1 MNAKDRIAECEK
13 MMKKA
18 VEERSPSMLR
28 DLLEKAVMFRNFSS
42 RNSILIAQQCPEATI
57 VMGKKAWERFGVR
70 PRNEEGIVI
79 TGIVR
84 EFLGDGKTKKEWLG
98 KNPFRSIDMPELLRL
113 YALRNGAKPTEEELE
128 MAERKEAGFTER
140 YLAWESSRPESVKTS
155 ISYVPVKVYDISQ
168 CEIVDEEK
176 FRQIPKPSMKTE
188 MPETLF
194 PTVKEMLE
202 EAGYVIDDT
211 SPATAGRTVKRTV
224 LIDGQADEDEKLFQ
238 IVQAWAD
245 SKTKEIHEAVMA
257 ATMFLLYTGHAK
269 TVSDSVLETVFLKA
283 KTLKAISHA
292 ITKAGSTFREM
303 AKEFEEFISRNFEKE
318 IQAEDIELGE
328 IY

>member
-1 MNAKDRIAECEK
+1 

-57 VMGKKAWERFGVR
+57 VMGKKAWERFGVK
-70 PRNEEGIVI
+70 PRNENGIVI

>member
-1 MNAKDRIAECEK
+1 MSAKDRIAECEK

-18 VEERSPSMLR
+18 VEERSPSMLK
-28 DLLEKAVMFRNFSS
+28 DLLEKSVMFRNFSP

-98 KNPFRSIDMPELLRL
+98 KNPFRNIDMPELLRL

-155 ISYVPVKVYDISQ
+155 VYYVPVKVYDISQ

-194 PTVKEMLE
+194 PAVKELLE
-202 EAGYVIDDT
+202 DAGYTIDDASAT
-211 SPATAGRTVKRTV
+211 TAGRTVKRTV

-238 IVQAWAD
+238 IVQAWA
-245 SKTKEIHEAVMA
+245 STKAKEIHEAVIA
-257 ATMFLLYTGHAK
+257 AAMFLLYTGNAK

-283 KTLKAISHA
+283 KTPKAISHA
-292 ITKAGSTFREM
+292 ITKAGATFREM
-303 AKEFEEFISRNFEKE
+303 AKEFEEFVSRKFEKE

>member
-1 MNAKDRIAECEK
+1 MSAKDRIAECEK

-57 VMGKKAWERFGVR
+57 VMGKKAWERFGVK
-70 PRNEEGIVI
+70 PRNENGIVI

-98 KNPFRSIDMPELLRL
+98 KNPFRNIDMPELLRL
-113 YALRNGAKPTEEELE
+113 YALRNGAKPTEEELK

-140 YLAWESSRPESVKTS
+140 YLTWESSRPESVKTS
-155 ISYVPVKVYDISQ
+155 VYYVPVKVYDISQ

-194 PTVKEMLE
+194 PAVKELLE
-202 EAGYVIDDT
+202 DAGYTIDDASAT
-211 SPATAGRTVKRTV
+211 TAGRTVKRTV

-238 IVQAWAD
+238 IVQAWA
-245 SKTKEIHEAVMA
+245 STKAKEIHEAVIA
-257 ATMFLLYTGHAK
+257 AAMFLLYTGNAK

-283 KTLKAISHA
+283 KTPKAISHA
-292 ITKAGSTFREM
+292 ITKAGATFREM
-303 AKEFEEFISRNFEKE
+303 AKEFEEFVSRKFEKE

>member
-1 MNAKDRIAECEK
+1 

-18 VEERSPSMLR
+18 VEERSLSLLR
-28 DLLEKAVMFRNFSS
+28 DRLEKAVMFRNFSS

-57 VMGKKAWERFGVR
+57 VMGKKAWERFVVR

-84 EFLGDGKTKKEWLG
+84 EFLGDGRTKKEWLS
-98 KNPFRSIDMPELLRL
+98 KNPFRDIDMPELLPARL

-128 MAERKEAGFTER
+128 MAERKEAGFIER
-140 YLAWESSRPESVKTS
+140 YLAWESSKPESVKTS
-155 ISYVPVKVYDISQ
+155 VYYVPVKVYDISQ

-176 FRQIPKPSMKTE
+176 CRQRPKPSMRTE

-194 PTVKEMLE
+194 PAVKELLKD
-202 EAGYVIDDT
+202 AGYTIDDASAT
-211 SPATAGRTVKRTV
+211 TAGRTVKRTV

-257 ATMFLLYTGHAK
+257 AAMFLLYTGHAK

-283 KTLKAISHA
+283 KTPKAISHA
-292 ITKAGSTFREM
+292 ITKAGSAFREM
-303 AKEFEEFISRNFEKE
+303 AKEFEGFVSRKFEKE

>member
-1 MNAKDRIAECEK
+1 
-13 MMKKA
+13 MKKA

-57 VMGKKAWERFGVR
+57 VMGKKAWERFGVK
-70 PRNEEGIVI
+70 PRNENGIVI

-257 ATMFLLYTGHAK
+257 AAMFLLYTGHAK

-303 AKEFEEFISRNFEKE
+303 AKEFEEFISRKFEKE
-318 IQAEDIELGE
+318 IQAEDIELRE